1 MDLGF
6 SLSLLVPLLRGLMVT
21 IQLAVTVLVVGTIF
35 GVICGVL
42 SSWGGPVV
50 RGTFLVFIFLSRGIP
65 LLVQVF
71 AVFFILPL
79 MGVTLSAFV
88 SATLALSI
96 FAVATITEIVR
107 GGIEAVPHGQAD
119 SARALGFTMRQ
130 SMQTIIL
137 PQAMVSILP
146 PLISQFVFLVKA
158 TSIISLVGVP
168 ELMYTGR
175 QVIERTLLGFHVMAL
190 IWLFYTM
197 ICYPLTVLGRRLEA
211 DIKRRGFQP
220 AVA

>member
-6 SLSLLVPLLRGLMVT
+6 SITLLAPLLRGLNVT
-21 IQLAVTVLVVGTIF
+21 IQLAITVLVVGTVG
-35 GVICGVL
+35 GVIGGVL
-42 SSWGGPVV
+42 SSWGGRVV
-50 RGTFLVFIFLSRGIP
+50 RSVFILFIFLSRGIP

-79 MGVTLSAFV
+79 MGVTFSAFV

-107 GGIEAVPHGQAD
+107 GGIEAVPNGQVD
-119 SARALGFTMRQ
+119 SARALGFSMTQ
-130 SMQTIIL
+130 SMLTIIL

-175 QVIERTLLGFHVMAL
+175 QVIERTLLGFQVMAL

-197 ICYPLTVLGRRLEA
+197 VCYPLTALGRRLEA
-211 DIKRRGFQP
+211 DLKRRGFQS